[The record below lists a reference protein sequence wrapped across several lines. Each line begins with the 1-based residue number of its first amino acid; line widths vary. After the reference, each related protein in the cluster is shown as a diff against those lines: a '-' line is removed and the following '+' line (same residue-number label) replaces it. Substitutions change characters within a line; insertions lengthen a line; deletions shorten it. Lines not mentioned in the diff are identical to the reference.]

1 MMEDYVGTVK
11 GFVGGPHCSSGH
23 FESSGFCW
31 VLTDKRPTLKRPT
44 SEGALGLVYS
54 RPKIRLLS
62 NCIMGVKNRHW

>member
-1 MMEDYVGTVK
+1 MDEKDSRRP
-11 GFVGGPHCSSGH
+11 GGGGEKTEIDDD

-44 SEGALGLVYS
+44 SKGALGLVYS